1 MTKKIYGTMPD
12 GRPVEAYT
20 LDNGLLK
27 AEILTYGAT
36 LNKLFVPDR
45 NGVMENILLTFDSLE
60 ERLAGSQYQGEIVG
74 RYANRIAKAQFTLND
89 KKYCVTLNEDNGNC
103 LHGGGE
109 FSHDLWRAAPVGE
122 SALELTF
129 ASPAGA
135 HGFPGQVRVTVRYSL
150 VGRSLAIKY
159 GALSSA
165 DTVLNLTN
173 HAYFNLA
180 GEGSPSVLSHELLL
194 HSSSYLEVD
203 GEGIPTGR
211 LLRVRDT
218 PFDFRESKP
227 INRDMAAEFGGVG
240 GASAPE
246 GYDHCFTVDGDLG
259 KLRPCAEVR
268 ESGSGRRMRV
278 LTTQPGVQFYTGNM
292 LPDVRGKA
300 GAVYSRHSG
309 FCLETQHFPDS
320 PNREDF
326 PSCVFGPD
334 RPYCEKSVFAF
345 EID

>member
-180 GEGSPSVLSHELLL
+180 GRGDILGHLLQMKADCYLPIDENSIPIGELRA
-194 HSSSYLEVD
+194 V
-203 GEGIPTGR
+203 GG
-211 LLRVRDT
+211 T
-218 PFDFRESKP
+218 PFDFRSPKP
-227 INRDMAAEFGGVG
+227 IGQDIRAGDPQLRQAG
-240 GASAPE
+240 
-246 GYDHCFTVDGDLG
+246 GYDHNFCNPYFYYFN
-259 KLRPCAEVR
+259 PVR
-268 ESGSGRRMRV
+268 VSVSELFSGRLMTV
-278 LTTQPGVQFYTGNM
+278 ETDLPGVQLYTGNH
-292 LPDVRGKA
+292 LPVPHTA
-300 GAVYSRHSG
+300 
-309 FCLETQHFPDS
+309 FCLETQAWPDS
-320 PNREDF
+320 PNQWPDQCLLKAGETYKTTTRFDF
-326 PSCVFGPD
+326 STKP
-334 RPYCEKSVFAF
+334 
-345 EID
+345 